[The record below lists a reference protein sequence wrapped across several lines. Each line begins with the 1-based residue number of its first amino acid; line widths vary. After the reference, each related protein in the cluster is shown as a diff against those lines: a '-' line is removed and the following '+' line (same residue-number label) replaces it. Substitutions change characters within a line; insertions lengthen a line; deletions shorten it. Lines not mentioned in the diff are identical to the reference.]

1 MKSII
6 AVLGAIII
14 GLIVLTFNNS
24 KKLITQ
30 INKLEQENVA
40 LRKKLSETPPPPPIP
55 SNRTLDVYNKSFLML
70 MKEHPDCARN
80 FAMIMSTY
88 E

>member
-6 AVLGAIII
+6 AVLSVVII
-14 GLIVLTFNNS
+14 GLLVLTFNNS

-30 INKLEQENVA
+30 INKLEQDNTA
-40 LRKKLSETPPPPPIP
+40 LRKKLSEKPQIP
-55 SNRTLDVYNKSFLML
+55 VNRTLDVYNKSYITLME
-70 MKEHPDCARN
+70 KHPECARN
-80 FAMIMSTY
+80 FAVIMSFY